1 MPAQMDQ
8 EQLDRRLRAISERLR
23 AIEDHLVLLSGKAGV
38 PYEPPS
44 GDVPKEVIEM
54 ARAGDTLGAMK
65 KYREITGAGADA
77 AREAILSI

>member
-8 EQLDRRLRAISERLR
+8 EQLDRRFKAISERLR
-23 AIEDHLVLLSGKAGV
+23 AIEDHLVVLSEKAGV

-44 GDVPKEVIEM
+44 GDVLKEVIEM